1 MNNLNTQQIIL
12 LALLVSFVTSIATGI
27 TTVSLLEQAPDPVTQ
42 TINRVVEK
50 TIERVV
56 TEPSENNEKPVEK
69 EIVTV
74 VVNEEDRTIE
84 AIEKNSESL
93 VRIYEKIGDL
103 KNFVALGII
112 LSPNGEIVTD
122 ASLIKEGGKYLGV
135 YGTDELPIQ
144 TLFRATS
151 SSSFIKMGIDS
162 EKLLEDQFSGPFIAV
177 NFGDSNISKLGQSV
191 ISLSGTQEN
200 KVSIGVITSINKNEE
215 GKVLTLET
223 SIDENNILPGSV
235 ILNLSGEVIGMI
247 NNTNI
252 MKSSSFIPANTIKDF
267 LNSTNLLE
275 ITN

>member
-27 TTVSLLEQAPDPVTQ
+27 TTVSLLQQAPDPVTQ

-56 TEPSENNEKPVEK
+56 TEPNENNEKTVEK

-93 VRIYEKIGDL
+93 VRIYEKIGEL
-103 KNFVALGII
+103 KNFVALGVI
-112 LSPNGEIVTD
+112 LSSNGEIVTD
-122 ASLIKEGGKYLGV
+122 ASLIKESGKYLGV
-135 YGTDELPIQ
+135 YGINEFPIQ
-144 TLFRATS
+144 ILSKATS
-151 SSSFIKMGIDS
+151 TPFIKMGIDS
-162 EKLLEDQFSGPFIAV
+162 EKLLENSSPSSFVAV
-177 NFGDSNISKLGQSV
+177 SFGDSNISKLGQSV
-191 ISLSGTQEN
+191 ISLSGAQEN
-200 KVSIGVITSINKNEE
+200 KVSIGVITSINNDE
-215 GKVLTLET
+215 GGKILTLDT

-247 NNTNI
+247 SNANI
-252 MKSSSFIPANTIKDF
+252 LKSSSFIPANIVKDF
-267 LNSTNLLE
+267 LSSANLLE
-275 ITN
+275 ITD

>member
-135 YGTDELPIQ
+135 YGTDELSIQ
-144 TLFRATS
+144 TLFRATP

-162 EKLLEDQFSGPFIAV
+162 EKLLEGQFSGPFIAV

-223 SIDENNILPGSV
+223 SIDENNISPGSV

-247 NNTNI
+247 SNTNI

>member
-27 TTVSLLEQAPDPVTQ
+27 TTVSLLQQAPDPVTQ

-56 TEPSENNEKPVEK
+56 TEPNENNEKTVEK

-93 VRIYEKIGDL
+93 VRIYEKIGEL
-103 KNFVALGII
+103 KNFVALGVI
-112 LSPNGEIVTD
+112 LSSNGEIVTD
-122 ASLIKEGGKYLGV
+122 ASLIKESGKYLGV
-135 YGTDELPIQ
+135 YGINEFPIQ
-144 TLFRATS
+144 ILSKATS
-151 SSSFIKMGIDS
+151 TPFIKMGIDS
-162 EKLLEDQFSGPFIAV
+162 EKLLENSSPSSFVAV
-177 NFGDSNISKLGQSV
+177 SFGDSNISKLGQSV
-191 ISLSGTQEN
+191 ISLSGAQEN
-200 KVSIGVITSINKNEE
+200 KVSIGVITSINDDE
-215 GKVLTLET
+215 GGKILTLDT

-247 NNTNI
+247 SNANI
-252 MKSSSFIPANTIKDF
+252 LKSSSFIPANIVKDF
-267 LNSTNLLE
+267 LSSANLLE
-275 ITN
+275 ITD